1 MTTDVNVTRCGQ
13 ILKANLLVVLTF
25 VGAAVGFGIGIGV
38 RQYSPS
44 DDTLMW
50 IGKTIVL

>member
-1 MTTDVNVTRCGQ
+1 MTTDVNVIRCGQ

-44 DDTLMW
+44 DDILMW